1 MATSLADDLRPGSD
15 SHAAEDIL
23 DKLDD
28 CAEKGHDLK
37 LDDLLSAFG
46 RRSYG
51 PVLVVT
57 GLLGASPLGA
67 VPTLPSLLALIG
79 ALYSAQ
85 IVLGRD
91 RLWIPNMLKSREV
104 PADKL
109 GRAVGKMRPVAKFL
123 DRYTGRRLEVL
134 VRAPSQ
140 RLAGAICLALAALV
154 PPLELVPFAAMLPHG
169 VIALF
174 GLALTARDGVI
185 MALALG
191 ASAATGYAAYS
202 FLM

>member
-1 MATSLADDLRPGSD
+1 MATSLADDLRPDDG
-15 SHAAEDIL
+15 SHAARDIL

-28 CAEKGHDLK
+28 CADKGRSLT

-67 VPTLPSLLALIG
+67 IPTLPSLLALIG

-91 RLWIPNMLKSREV
+91 RLWIPDMLKSRKV

-109 GRAVGKMRPVAKFL
+109 GHAVKKLHPVADFL

-140 RLAGAICLALAALV
+140 RLAGAICLLLAALV

-185 MALALG
+185 MALALA
-191 ASAATGYAAYS
+191 ASVATGYAAYS